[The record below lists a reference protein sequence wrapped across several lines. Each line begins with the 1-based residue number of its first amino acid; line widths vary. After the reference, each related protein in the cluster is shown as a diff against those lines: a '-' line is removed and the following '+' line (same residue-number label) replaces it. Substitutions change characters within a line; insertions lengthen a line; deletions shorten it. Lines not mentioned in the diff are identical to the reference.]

1 MSKDSSKKTVY
12 GLAIF
17 GGLPLFNAPKPTSNL
32 VRPDREHFFRYLHRA
47 HAQNEE
53 GLVEELERRLA
64 AMHHVQHCVTT
75 NSGFWGLALL
85 IDALILPRRR
95 EVILPSLTYRRMADI
110 VAWIGCIPHF
120 CDIERHTLAN
130 SARTVSPCI
139 NDNIALII
147 GVHPVG
153 GHCDIDGLTSL
164 ASETGIPLIFDS
176 VESVHEMHKGKRIG
190 SFGDAELFSLGAS
203 KLVNGFEGGYIT
215 TNNTELAE
223 VLRQKRSGLG
233 PGLTLSVPLTET
245 HAAMALS
252 GLNDLL
258 EQLERNRARFNRYK
272 DELVDL
278 PELRLIEQNFDTGPS
293 HKNIVIEV
301 LDDWPFTRD
310 QTIQL
315 LNAEN
320 ILARAYYA
328 PPLTQK
334 KMNYVS
340 VVGELANTDWVA
352 ERFISMPCGHLVSL
366 GDIGKIVSFLRT
378 IRGIAEK
385 IIEAMNIHATE
396 DSSG

>member
-1 MSKDSSKKTVY
+1 M
-12 GLAIF
+12 
-17 GGLPLFNAPKPTSNL
+17 
-32 VRPDREHFFRYLHRA
+32 
-47 HAQNEE
+47 
-53 GLVEELERRLA
+53 
-64 AMHHVQHCVTT
+64 
-75 NSGFWGLALL
+75 
-85 IDALILPRRR
+85 
-95 EVILPSLTYRRMADI
+95 
-110 VAWIGCIPHF
+110 
-120 CDIERHTLAN
+120 
-130 SARTVSPCI
+130 
-139 NDNIALII
+139 
-147 GVHPVG
+147 
-153 GHCDIDGLTSL
+153 
-164 ASETGIPLIFDS
+164 
-176 VESVHEMHKGKRIG
+176 
-190 SFGDAELFSLGAS
+190 
-203 KLVNGFEGGYIT
+203 
-215 TNNTELAE
+215 
-223 VLRQKRSGLG
+223 
-233 PGLTLSVPLTET
+233 
-245 HAAMALS
+245 
-252 GLNDLL
+252 L